1 MDLLK
6 KKKLNTYKFFVVLI
20 ENILI
25 GLYCSF
31 VCLFSL
37 FQ

>member
-6 KKKLNTYKFFVVLI
+6 KKKLNTNKYFVVLI
-20 ENILI
+20 ESILI
-25 GLYCSF
+25 GLYGSF